1 MGLITE
7 CADVEGRMAP
17 RNLPS
22 QSSQARVVDAPGP
35 EKESVGTWD
44 DLQPVAWIYA
54 HRIGDVGRE
63 SDLAL

>member
-22 QSSQARVVDAPGP
+22 QTSQSRVVNVSGP
-35 EKESVGTWD
+35 EKEAVGAWYE
-44 DLQPVAWIYA
+44 LQRVAWTYA
-54 HRIGDVGRE
+54 HLIEYVGRE